1 MGKRAGRPRK
11 AGQRHPSG
19 QLVQKSKVE
28 KQIDDRVRTS
38 RQPHRR
44 MLRAEDRLDER
55 AESPLGRLLIKGY
68 LGSELVGKETRISE
82 QAHLRNDAGTM
93 YAQVVGAF
101 RSTIE
106 APRSTSGSGRGS
118 GCISE
123 RYGQGDACRWDP
135 DSCACLKR
143 RDRYM
148 AAFEALAQA
157 GRSVLMA
164 VNRVAVAREAIAP
177 EEMVNLVAGLDV
189 LVRHFGLT
197 PRRGGAH
204 YQNAN

>member
-1 MGKRAGRPRK
+1 MGKKAGRPRK
-11 AGQRHPSG
+11 AGARHPSG
-19 QLVQKSKVE
+19 QLVQKSKTE

-44 MLRAEDRLDER
+44 GLRADDRLDER
-55 AESPLGRLLIKGY
+55 AESPLGRLLLKGY
-68 LGSELVGKETRISE
+68 LGAEFFGREHRITE

-93 YAQVVGAF
+93 YAQVVGAY

-106 APRSTSGSGRGS
+106 APRAVSGSGHGDS
-118 GCISE
+118 CIAE
-123 RYGQGDACRWDP
+123 RYGQADACKWDP

-148 AAFEALAQA
+148 AAYEALAQA
-157 GRSVLMA
+157 GRGVLIA
-164 VNRVAVAREAIAP
+164 VNRVAIHREAIGA
-177 EEMVNLVAGLDV
+177 EEMVNLVVGLDV